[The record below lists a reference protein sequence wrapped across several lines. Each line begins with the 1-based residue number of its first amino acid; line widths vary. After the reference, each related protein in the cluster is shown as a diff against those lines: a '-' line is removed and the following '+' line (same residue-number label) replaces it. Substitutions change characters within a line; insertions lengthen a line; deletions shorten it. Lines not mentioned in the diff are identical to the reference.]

1 MPKKRVRQ
9 RVLILR
15 NEVPLLLTEE
25 VPVNNHMRSFIVAM
39 CLALIVILTVN
50 IRLEFKQVEIKSLG
64 ATDGDPVYE
73 YVWIKPWETKPF
85 LLPKA
90 KPAQPYQEHY
100 EVVVKEEK
108 KQFLTVWRVIRIA
121 MQIYN

>member
-9 RVLILR
+9 RVLVLT

-25 VPVNNHMRSFIVAM
+25 VPVNNHMRSFLVAI
-39 CLALIVILTVN
+39 CLALVVILLVN
-50 IRLEFKQVEIKSLG
+50 IRLQFQLKQL
-64 ATDGDPVYE
+64 ADTDGVPEYK
-73 YVWIKPWETKPF
+73 YVWIKPWETQPF

-90 KPAQPYQEHY
+90 KPKEPYQEHY
-100 EVVVKEEK
+100 DVVLKEDK
-108 KQFLTVWRVIRIA
+108 KTYLTVWRVLRFA

>member
-9 RVLILR
+9 RVLVLT

-25 VPVNNHMRSFIVAM
+25 VPVNNHMRSFLVAI
-39 CLALIVILTVN
+39 CLALVVILLVN
-50 IRLEFKQVEIKSLG
+50 IRLQFQLKQL
-64 ATDGDPVYE
+64 ADTDGVPEYK

-100 EVVVKEEK
+100 EVVLKEEK

>member
-25 VPVNNHMRSFIVAM
+25 VPVNNHMRSFLMAI
-39 CLALIVILTVN
+39 CLALVVILLVN
-50 IRLEFKQVEIKSLG
+50 IRLQFQLKQL
-64 ATDGDPVYE
+64 ADTDGVPEYK

-100 EVVVKEEK
+100 EVVLKEEK

>member
-25 VPVNNHMRSFIVAM
+25 VPVNNHMRSFLMAI
-39 CLALIVILTVN
+39 CLALVVILLVN
-50 IRLEFKQVEIKSLG
+50 IRLQFQLKQL
-64 ATDGDPVYE
+64 ADTDGVPEYK

-100 EVVVKEEK
+100 EVVIEKEDK

>member
-25 VPVNNHMRSFIVAM
+25 VPVNNHMRSFLMAI
-39 CLALIVILTVN
+39 CLALVVILLVN
-50 IRLEFKQVEIKSLG
+50 IRLQFQLKQL
-64 ATDGDPVYE
+64 ADTDGVPEYK

-90 KPAQPYQEHY
+90 KPARPYQEHY
-100 EVVVKEEK
+100 EVVIEKEDK

>member
-9 RVLILR
+9 KLLVLK

-50 IRLEFKQVEIKSLG
+50 IRLEFKQVEIKSIG
-64 ATDGDPVYE
+64 ATDGAPVYE
-73 YVWIKPWETKPF
+73 YVWIKPWEKEF
-85 LLPKA
+85 LLPQP
-90 KPAQPYQEHY
+90 KPQMPIDPGVFS
-100 EVVVKEEK
+100 VVQQEK
-108 KQFLTVWRVIRIA
+108 KRYLTVWRVLRFA

>member
-73 YVWIKPWETKPF
+73 YVWIKPWETKP
-85 LLPKA
+85 
-90 KPAQPYQEHY
+90 YQEHY
-100 EVVVKEEK
+100 EVVLKEEK